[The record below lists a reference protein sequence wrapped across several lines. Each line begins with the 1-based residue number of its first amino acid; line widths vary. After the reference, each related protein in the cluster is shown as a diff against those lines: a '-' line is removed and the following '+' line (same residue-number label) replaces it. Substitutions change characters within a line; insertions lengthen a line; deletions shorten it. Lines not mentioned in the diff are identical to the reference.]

1 MIRRRAGT
9 QHASRALLP
18 RPSPTPRHTFLL
30 SGTIAPHGALPPIE
44 NLDVDDLASLPAG
57 YRYELHEGNLVI
69 MTPSTYWHKVMARR
83 LLLMLYAA
91 GLEVLRDTGIRG
103 DKPCDSRLPDLGVV
117 TGLPAEA
124 ADYSNLPGSAFR
136 RVIEI
141 VSENSANGEYTE
153 KARWYA
159 ERGIPEYWIVDRTPE
174 RSHDDSLVHLHRLT
188 LAGDVPGYARER
200 SVRLSDLEAEYS
212 AKGA

>member
-1 MIRRRAGT
+1 M
-9 QHASRALLP
+9 
-18 RPSPTPRHTFLL
+18 PTVMTGLN
-30 SGTIAPHGALPPIE
+30 LPPIE
-44 NLDVDDLASLPAG
+44 SLDVDDLASLPTG

-83 LLLMLYAA
+83 LMMMLYAA
-91 GLEVLRDTGIRG
+91 GLEVLQDTGIRG
-103 DKPCDSRLPDLGVV
+103 DRPRDSRLPDLGVV
-117 TGLPAEA
+117 TSLPADV

-136 RVIEI
+136 LVIEI
-141 VSENSANGEYTE
+141 VSENSANSEYAE

-174 RSHDDSLVHLHRLT
+174 RSHDDALVHLHRLT
-188 LAGDVPGYARER
+188 LAGDAPAYVRER
-200 SVRLSDLEAEYS
+200 SMRLSELEAEYR